1 MIKTWKRKENFE
13 NNPGHNILRNFEMF
27 DKIFLLTQVKEA
39 VLISNKYDIYEV
51 PHELLNDLSLTISK
65 KYETSRNLK
74 AS

>member
-1 MIKTWKRKENFE
+1 
-13 NNPGHNILRNFEMF
+13 MF
-27 DKIFLLTQVKEA
+27 DKIFLLTQVKET